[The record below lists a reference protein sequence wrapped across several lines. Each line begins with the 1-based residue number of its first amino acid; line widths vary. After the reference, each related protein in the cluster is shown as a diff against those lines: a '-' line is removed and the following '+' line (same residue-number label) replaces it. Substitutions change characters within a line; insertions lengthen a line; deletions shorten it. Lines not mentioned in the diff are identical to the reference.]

1 MQRDKV
7 MPKWED
13 AVRRATLSRDI
24 VKSVPTKTPLI
35 LHCTG
40 WDKRANKWGLPVRV
54 ACIVKGFGATSIKI
68 DAIAV
73 EVEVHPLCK
82 HTWSKNTQGI
92 HEKSPDEHPSIKL
105 EYVNSWEL
113 LPLTDLPLLMAYEVQ
128 YPLMAKL
135 LKG

>member
-24 VKSVPTKTPLI
+24 VKSIPTKTPLI
-35 LHCTG
+35 LCCTG
-40 WDKRANKWGLPVRV
+40 RDIHGRPLPVRI
-54 ACIVKGFGATSIKI
+54 ACRVKDFGSVSMKVDLIAAEKDVYPFNKFCFIK
-68 DAIAV
+68 D
-73 EVEVHPLCK
+73 
-82 HTWSKNTQGI
+82 TQG
-92 HEKSPDEHPSIKL
+92 EYQRFPDEHPSIKM
-105 EYVNSWEL
+105 ENVDSWEL
-113 LPLTDLPLLMAYEVQ
+113 LPLTDLPMLMAYEVQ